1 MHDEASLLERAKAY
15 DPSALSEIYDRYSM
29 RIHNY
34 IYRRVGN
41 VQLAEDLAAEVFV
54 RMLQAAQSDKFART
68 SLSAWLYRIAHNLI
82 VDHFRSQSQRE
93 VQAWDERLGAAVDDP
108 TVAIEAKLAQQG
120 LRAALSHLTEQ
131 QQQVIVLRFGEG
143 LSAPQIA
150 EILDTSEGAVRA
162 LQHRALAS
170 MRRVMERGNV

>member
-1 MHDEASLLERAKAY
+1 
-15 DPSALSEIYDRYSM
+15 
-29 RIHNY
+29 
-34 IYRRVGN
+34 
-41 VQLAEDLAAEVFV
+41 
-54 RMLQAAQSDKFART
+54 
-68 SLSAWLYRIAHNLI
+68 
-82 VDHFRSQSQRE
+82 
-93 VQAWDERLGAAVDDP
+93 VDDP

-143 LSAPQIA
+143 LSGPQIA

-170 MRRVMERGNV
+170 LRRVMKREYV